1 MKVFGIRYSV
11 ANPPSSDEVSALVLD
26 AGYCHT
32 RAGFAGEDVP
42 KSILPSFYGNLKS
55 ANTESTTTSYRHLF
69 GEECL
74 IPRDGLEVNN
84 YMSRSDG
91 VVENWD
97 VAIDMWEHMLI
108 KRLQPEIQTAP
119 EKNGLN
125 DPVADGE
132 GDVAMEDAANAA
144 AGAATATIEGAEKPL
159 AENPLLMT
167 EPPWNP
173 TKAREKAIEIAM
185 ESWGCPAFWL
195 SRTPVCAAFA
205 AGKATALV
213 IDVGGSGTSVT
224 AVHDGMVLK
233 RSVQRS
239 AVGGL
244 WLSSQIRQM
253 WERADPRVDVIPT
266 SLVESKTPVDAGAP
280 AQAKLRRFPFDLSPS
295 FRAYE
300 EERLLTEFKESVVE
314 VWRGPG
320 RFLNP
325 GNEEVARSQPG
336 RVFEMPDG
344 SNRMW
349 REERFRVSE
358 GMWDEAA
365 AFTANGGSASN
376 NNSGSNGNAN
386 GNGEGAAAA
395 PAEGEAAPAES
406 GSNGNGNGGAN
417 ANAGANTGA
426 GSASNSEKV
435 QTIPELIKA
444 ALNAIDVD
452 LRPNLLGNIVVTGGS
467 SLLNGFN
474 DRLNQELIAMFPS
487 SKIKLHAAG
496 LTTERRFGAWIGGS
510 ILASLGTF
518 HQMWISKQEYEE
530 NGVGIVEKRCK

>member
-1 MKVFGIRYSV
+1 MASQPLSNNQAPMDVYGG
-11 ANPPSSDEVSALVLD
+11 DEVSALVLD

-42 KSILPSFYGNLKS
+42 KSVLPSFYGNIKS
-55 ANTESTTTSYRHLF
+55 ANTDSTTTSYRRLF
-69 GEECL
+69 GDDCL
-74 IPRDGLEVNN
+74 VPRADGEIKN

-91 VVENWD
+91 IVEDWD
-97 VAIDMWEHMLI
+97 AAIEMWEHMLI
-108 KRLQPEIQTAP
+108 KRLQPEKQTDP
-119 EKNGLN
+119 SRNGLN
-125 DPVADGE
+125 DDPVADGE
-132 GDVAMEDAANAA
+132 GDVAMDD
-144 AGAATATIEGAEKPL
+144 GAAATIEDAEKPL

-173 TKAREKAIEIAM
+173 TKAREKSIELAM

-213 IDVGGSGTSVT
+213 VDVGGAGTSVT
-224 AVHDGMVLK
+224 AVHDGMILK

-239 AVGGL
+239 AIGGL
-244 WLSSQIRQM
+244 WLSSQIRHM
-253 WERADPRVDVIPT
+253 WDGADPKVDVVPT
-266 SLVESKTPVDAGAP
+266 FLVESKNPVDAGAP
-280 AQAKLRRFPFDLSPS
+280 AQAKLRKFPWEIAPS

-325 GNEEVARSQPG
+325 GNEDLVRSQPG

-358 GMWDEAA
+358 GLWDENAALSGAA
-365 AFTANGGSASN
+365 AAASAATEGSNGGGGGA
-376 NNSGSNGNAN
+376 GSNGNA
-386 GNGEGAAAA
+386 G
-395 PAEGEAAPAES
+395 
-406 GSNGNGNGGAN
+406 
-417 ANAGANTGA
+417 
-426 GSASNSEKV
+426 EKV
-435 QTIPELIKA
+435 QTIPELIRA
-444 ALNAIDVD
+444 ALNAVDQDV
-452 LRPNLLGNIVVTGGS
+452 RPNLLGNIVVTGGS

-474 DRLNQELIAMFPS
+474 DRLNNELIAMYPAM
-487 SKIKLHAAG
+487 KIKLHAAG

-518 HQMWISKQEYEE
+518 HQMWISKQEYDE

>member
-1 MKVFGIRYSV
+1 MASQPLSNNQAPMDVYGG
-11 ANPPSSDEVSALVLD
+11 DEVSALVLD

-42 KSILPSFYGNLKS
+42 KSILPSFYGSIKS
-55 ANTESTTTSYRHLF
+55 SNTDSSTTTYRRVF
-69 GEECL
+69 GDECI
-74 IPRDGLEVNN
+74 IPRADFEIKN
-84 YMSRSDG
+84 YMSRSDS
-91 VVENWD
+91 VVEDWD
-97 VAIDMWEHMLI
+97 AATEMWEHMLI
-108 KRLQPEIQTAP
+108 KRLQPERQTP
-119 EKNGLN
+119 PHKNGLN
-125 DPVADGE
+125 DPGADVE
-132 GDVAMEDAANAA
+132 GDVAMEDAA
-144 AGAATATIEGAEKPL
+144 ATIEGSEKPL

-173 TKAREKAIEIAM
+173 AKAREKAIEIVM
-185 ESWGCPAFWL
+185 ENWGCPAFWL

-205 AGKATALV
+205 AGKASALV
-213 IDVGGSGTSVT
+213 VDVGGAGTSVT
-224 AVHDGMVLK
+224 AVHDGMILK

-239 AVGGL
+239 PVGGL
-244 WLSSQIRQM
+244 WLSSQIRNM
-253 WERADPRVDVIPT
+253 WEKADPKVDVVPT
-266 SLVESKTPVDAGAP
+266 FMVENKNAVDAGAP
-280 AQAKLRRFPFDLSPS
+280 PQARLRTFPFEISPS
-295 FRAYE
+295 FRSYE

-325 GNEEVARSQPG
+325 GNEDLVKSQPG

-358 GMWDEAA
+358 GMWDENAA
-365 AFTANGGSASN
+365 LSGTARAPTSAPTP
-376 NNSGSNGNAN
+376 
-386 GNGEGAAAA
+386 A
-395 PAEGEAAPAES
+395 PAPAADGSGDGSGDGEKA
-406 GSNGNGNGGAN
+406 
-417 ANAGANTGA
+417 
-426 GSASNSEKV
+426 
-435 QTIPELIKA
+435 QTIPELIRA
-444 ALNAIDVD
+444 ALNAVDVD

-474 DRLNQELIAMFPS
+474 DRLNNELMNMYPGM
-487 SKIKLHAAG
+487 KIKLHAAG

>member
-1 MKVFGIRYSV
+1 MKYSLTH
-11 ANPPSSDEVSALVLD
+11 PPSSDEVSALVLD

-74 IPRDGLEVNN
+74 IPRDGLEVKN

-91 VVENWD
+91 IVEDWD

-108 KRLQPEIQTAP
+108 KRLQPEIQTSP
-119 EKNGLN
+119 DKNGLN

-132 GDVAMEDAANAA
+132 GDVAMEDAAT
-144 AGAATATIEGAEKPL
+144 AATATIEGAEKPL

-244 WLSSQIRQM
+244 WLSSQIRHM

-266 SLVESKTPVDAGAP
+266 SLIESKTPVDAGAP
-280 AQAKLRRFPFDLSPS
+280 AQAKLRRFPFDISPS

-325 GNEEVARSQPG
+325 GNEDIAKSQPG

-365 AFTANGGSASN
+365 ALTANGGSGSSN
-376 NNSGSNGNAN
+376 GNTNGSAEGAAAAPAETETAPTDGTSNGNAN
-386 GNGEGAAAA
+386 GNG
-395 PAEGEAAPAES
+395 
-406 GSNGNGNGGAN
+406 
-417 ANAGANTGA
+417 GA
-426 GSASNSEKV
+426 GSTGNTGNTGNTEKV